1 MIFVEVTIGL
11 VDITIFDVDS
21 FMVVVEVTITLVDAL
36 VVGFL
41 FDFP

>member
-11 VDITIFDVDS
+11 VDVTIVNVDG
-21 FMVVVEVTITLVDAL
+21 FMVALEVTITLVDVL